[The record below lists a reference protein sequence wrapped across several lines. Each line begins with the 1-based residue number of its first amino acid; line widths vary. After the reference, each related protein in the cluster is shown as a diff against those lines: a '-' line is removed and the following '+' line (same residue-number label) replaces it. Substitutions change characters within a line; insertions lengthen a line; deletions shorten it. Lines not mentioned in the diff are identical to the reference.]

1 MKPFLSKTPALALLV
16 MLAGALPS
24 AAQAPAGAEDKLRE
38 ALKGVTLQLRTA
50 QSEAATANAE
60 KAAADAKNTELTA
73 QVEKMS
79 KQLAALSREKADVM
93 EAAARMQENLEGKLA
108 LNTGE
113 LTKFKKSLDKWK
125 AAHTQISDLA
135 QKKERARADYATKN
149 AALERRVADLR
160 TRNNALF
167 ATGNEILDR
176 YRKFSL
182 GEAIAA
188 REPFTGLTRVKLQN
202 QLQEHS
208 DKLLDQNLQP

>member
-1 MKPFLSKTPALALLV
+1 MLFTSKISAAVLLAL
-16 MLAGALPS
+16 LAGALPS
-24 AAQAPAGAEDKLRE
+24 RAQAPGGNEEKLRE

-50 QSEAATANAE
+50 QSETATANAE

-79 KQLAALSREKADVM
+79 KQLAALSREKADAM
-93 EAAARMQENLEGKLA
+93 EAAARTQENLEGKLA
-108 LNTGE
+108 SNQEE

-125 AAHTQISDLA
+125 AAHMQISDLA
-135 QKKERARADYATKN
+135 QKKERARADYAVKN

-202 QLQEHS
+202 QLQEHA
-208 DKLLDQNLQP
+208 DKLLDQNVQP

>member
-1 MKPFLSKTPALALLV
+1 MKLLFSKVSLFILLALLGTA
-16 MLAGALPS
+16 MPILAQP
-24 AAQAPAGAEDKLRE
+24 QPGAEEKLRE

-50 QSEAATANAE
+50 QSETATANAE
-60 KAAADAKNTELTA
+60 KAAADAKNAELTA

-79 KQLAALSREKADVM
+79 KQLAALSREKSDAM
-93 EAAARMQENLEGKLA
+93 EAAARMQENLEGKLTA
-108 LNTGE
+108 NQEE

-125 AAHTQISDLA
+125 AAHMQISEIA
-135 QKKERARADYATKN
+135 QKKDRARAEYAAKN

-167 ATGNEILDR
+167 TTGNEILDR
-176 YRKFSL
+176 YKKYSL

-202 QLQEHS
+202 QFQEYT
-208 DKLLDQNLQP
+208 DKLLDQTAQP

>member
-1 MKPFLSKTPALALLV
+1 MQRLFSSLPSLLV
-16 MLAGALPS
+16 LVLLGTALPS
-24 AAQAPAGAEDKLRE
+24 TAQAPAGAEEKLRE

-60 KAAADAKNTELTA
+60 KAAADAKNAELTA

-79 KQLAALSREKADVM
+79 KQLAALSREKADAM
-93 EAAARMQENLEGKLA
+93 EAAARMQENLEGRLTAKQQ
-108 LNTGE
+108 E
-113 LTKFKKSLDKWK
+113 LTQFQKSLDKWK

-135 QKKERARADYATKN
+135 QKKERARASFAAKN

-160 TRNNALF
+160 TRNMALF
-167 ATGNEILDR
+167 TTGNEILDR
-176 YRKFSL
+176 FRKFSL

-202 QLQEHS
+202 QLQEYG
-208 DKLLDQNLQP
+208 DKLLDQTAQP

>member
-1 MKPFLSKTPALALLV
+1 MLFTSKISAAVLLAL
-16 MLAGALPS
+16 LAGALPS
-24 AAQAPAGAEDKLRE
+24 LAQAPGGNEEKLRE

-50 QSEAATANAE
+50 QSETATANAE
-60 KAAADAKNTELTA
+60 KAAADAKITELTA
-73 QVEKMS
+73 QAEKMS
-79 KQLAALSREKADVM
+79 KQLAALSREKADAM
-93 EAAARMQENLEGKLA
+93 EAAARTQENLEGKLA
-108 LNTGE
+108 ASQEE
-113 LTKFKKSLDKWK
+113 LTKFRKSLDKWK
-125 AAHTQISDLA
+125 AAHMQISDLA

-202 QLQEHS
+202 QLQEHA
-208 DKLLDQNLQP
+208 DKLLDQNGQP

>member
-1 MKPFLSKTPALALLV
+1 MTAFLSKLPVCILLV
-16 MLAGALPS
+16 LLGSVLPS
-24 AAQAPAGAEDKLRE
+24 VAQPAGGAEEKLRE

-60 KAAADAKNTELTA
+60 KAAADAKNAELTA

-79 KQLAALSREKADVM
+79 KQLAALSREKADSM
-93 EAAARMQENLEGKLA
+93 QAAARMQENMEGKLVA
-108 LNTGE
+108 NQEE
-113 LTKFKKSLDKWK
+113 LTKYKKSLDKWK

-135 QKKERARADYATKN
+135 LKKERARAGYAAKN

-202 QLQEHS
+202 QLQEHA
-208 DKLLDQNLQP
+208 DKLLDQTVQP

>member
-1 MKPFLSKTPALALLV
+1 MLFTSKISAAVLLAL
-16 MLAGALPS
+16 LAGALPS
-24 AAQAPAGAEDKLRE
+24 LAQAPGGNEEKLRE

-50 QSEAATANAE
+50 QSETATANAE
-60 KAAADAKNTELTA
+60 KAAADAKITELTA
-73 QVEKMS
+73 QVEEMS
-79 KQLAALSREKADVM
+79 KQLAALSREKADAM
-93 EAAARMQENLEGKLA
+93 EAAARTQENLEGKLA
-108 LNTGE
+108 ASQEE
-113 LTKFKKSLDKWK
+113 LTKFRKSLDKWK
-125 AAHTQISDLA
+125 AAHMQISDLA

-202 QLQEHS
+202 QLQEHA
-208 DKLLDQNLQP
+208 DKLLDQNGQP

>member
-1 MKPFLSKTPALALLV
+1 MKLLFSKVSLFILLALLGTA
-16 MLAGALPS
+16 MPILAQP
-24 AAQAPAGAEDKLRE
+24 QPGAEEKLRE

-50 QSEAATANAE
+50 QSETATANAE
-60 KAAADAKNTELTA
+60 KAAADAKNAELTA

-79 KQLAALSREKADVM
+79 KQLAALSREKSDAM
-93 EAAARMQENLEGKLA
+93 EAAARMQENLEGKLTA
-108 LNTGE
+108 NQEE

-125 AAHTQISDLA
+125 AAHMQISEIA
-135 QKKERARADYATKN
+135 QKKDRARAEYAAKN

-167 ATGNEILDR
+167 TTGNEILDR
-176 YRKFSL
+176 YKKYSL

-202 QLQEHS
+202 QFQEYA
-208 DKLLDQNLQP
+208 DKLLDQTAQP

>member
-1 MKPFLSKTPALALLV
+1 MMPFYSRFPAFALLV
-16 MLAGALPS
+16 LLGSALPS
-24 AAQAPAGAEDKLRE
+24 TAQAPAGAEEKLRE

-60 KAAADAKNTELTA
+60 KAAADAKNTELAA

-79 KQLAALSREKADVM
+79 KQLAALSREKADAM
-93 EAAARMQENLEGKLA
+93 EAAARMQANLEGKLTA
-108 LNTGE
+108 KQEE
-113 LTKFKKSLDKWK
+113 LTQFQKSLGKWK
-125 AAHTQISDLA
+125 AAHSQISDLA
-135 QKKERARADYATKN
+135 KKKETARAGFATKN

-160 TRNNALF
+160 TRNTALF
-167 ATGNEILDR
+167 TTGNEILDR

-202 QLQEHS
+202 QLQEYG
-208 DKLLDQNLQP
+208 DKLLDQTAQP